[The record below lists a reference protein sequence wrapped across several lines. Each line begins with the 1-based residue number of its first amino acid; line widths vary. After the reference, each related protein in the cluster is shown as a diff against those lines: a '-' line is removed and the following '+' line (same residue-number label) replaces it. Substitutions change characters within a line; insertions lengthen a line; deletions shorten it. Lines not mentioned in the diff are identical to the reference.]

1 MFRMLEYGDI
11 PDKLKE
17 DEISF
22 VYIRKIQ
29 HPRSCTKN
37 SRKIEIS

>member
-1 MFRMLEYGDI
+1 MLEYGDI

-29 HPRSCTKN
+29 HPRKTHE
-37 SRKIEIS
+37 R